1 MIAFREGWNPNDD
14 DALDALVDKLKK
26 ILSNSPNAF
35 SPFAEEEAQDD
46 QQNTFHYSVNI
57 SDIIEIIYDNLYQ
70 KDNEVISLLINKNPK
85 NSLDVYID
93 YIK

>member
-26 ILSNSPNAF
+26 ILSKSPNAF
-35 SPFAEEEAQDD
+35 SPFAEEEEEDD

>member
-26 ILSNSPNAF
+26 ILSKSPNAF
-35 SPFAEEEAQDD
+35 IPFAEEEEDD

-70 KDNEVISLLINKNPK
+70 KDNEVISLLINKTPK